1 MRDGSSLV
9 QHLYQQP
16 ATKKHQ
22 ERLKIWAGTNLMRS
36 NKSKCTVLLLGR
48 NNCLHQYRLRDD
60 LLERSTVEKDLGV
73 LMDNKEL
80 TMSHQC
86 TLVSKKASNIL
97 WCINKNVA
105 SHLREVIFL
114 FCSALVRPHLG
125 YSVQFCTPQLKKDR
139 HLLER
144 VQWRAAKMT
153 KGLEHLPFE
162 RRLRALGLSSLGKRG
177 LTGHLSTVYRYLKCR
192 SQMELGSF
200 QQCTVTGQEVMCT
213 NWNIQAQRIP
223 SLLGE

>member
-1 MRDGSSLV
+1 M
-9 QHLYQQP
+9 
-16 ATKKHQ
+16 
-22 ERLKIWAGTNLMRS
+22 
-36 NKSKCTVLLLGR
+36 
-48 NNCLHQYRLRDD
+48 HQYRLRDD

-73 LMDNKEL
+73 LMDSKEL

-139 HLLER
+139 DLLEG
-144 VQWRAAKMT
+144 VQQSAT
-153 KGLEHLPFE
+153 KVVESLEHLPYEE
-162 RRLRALGLSSLGKRG
+162 RLNNLGLFSLTKR
-177 LTGHLSTVYRYLKCR
+177 R
-192 SQMELGSF
+192 
-200 QQCTVTGQEVMCT
+200 
-213 NWNIQAQRIP
+213 
-223 SLLGE
+223 

>member
-1 MRDGSSLV
+1 M
-9 QHLYQQP
+9 
-16 ATKKHQ
+16 
-22 ERLKIWAGTNLMRS
+22 
-36 NKSKCTVLLLGR
+36 
-48 NNCLHQYRLRDD
+48 
-60 LLERSTVEKDLGV
+60 EKDLGV

-139 HLLER
+139 DLLGFQQR
-144 VQWRAAKMT
+144 TTKMI
-153 KGLEHLPFE
+153 KGLSISCM
-162 RRLRALGLSSLGKRG
+162 RKG
-177 LTGHLSTVYRYLKCR
+177 
-192 SQMELGSF
+192 
-200 QQCTVTGQEVMCT
+200 
-213 NWNIQAQRIP
+213 
-223 SLLGE
+223 